1 MYGDTKD
8 STTASPSTPTTETA
22 SGGKVAQHVVIAG
35 GTVTIDETTLATAAK
50 QDTGN
55 TSLASILAKLTAD
68 PATQTTAAAILA
80 KIVAAPALEGG
91 NIATLAGIVSAG
103 KALVTETSA
112 AAILAASPLGQALAA
127 ASRPVVLTAIQIAQ
141 LAQDA
146 TLTGRFPTG
155 TVPADGESNSTAIA
169 TMSRI
174 LSRLQGYNGTT
185 WDMLRTALT
194 TPSATLTGLLTML
207 PWAIYNA
214 TPTSRTEAQGGPLQ
228 ADIKGNLNSN
238 LGTLLY
244 GEDSSGVGTAG
255 SGVMAVTGQY
265 SYAYISTQTTTVVKS
280 GAGILRRLVISATAL
295 GVVTIYDNTA
305 GSGTVIWTQTMPASV
320 LSSIYVV
327 TFDIKFATGLTIV
340 TATATQNIAVAYR

>member
-1 MYGDTKD
+1 MIGDHVD
-8 STTASPSTPTTETA
+8 STTGLASVPTTTTG
-22 SGGKVAQHVVIAG
+22 GGKVAQDVYLAG

-68 PATQTTAAAILA
+68 PATQTTLAAVLA
-80 KIVAAPALEGG
+80 KQPATPSLEGG
-91 NIATLAGIVSAG
+91 NLATLAGIVSAG
-103 KALVTETSA
+103 KGLVTETSA

-155 TVPADGESNSTAIA
+155 TVPADAEANSGAIA

-174 LSRLQGYNGTT
+174 LSRLAGYNGTT
-185 WDMLRTALT
+185 WDMLRTAIV
-194 TPSATLTGLLTML
+194 TPSATLTGMLNLL

-214 TPTSRTEAQGGPLQ
+214 APTTRTEAQGGPLQ
-228 ADIKGNLNSN
+228 ADTKGNLNSN

-255 SGVMAVTGQY
+255 SGVLAVTGQY
-265 SYAYISTQTTTVVKS
+265 TYAYISTQTTTVVKS
-280 GAGILRRLVISATAL
+280 GAGILCRLVISATAL
-295 GVVTIYDNTA
+295 GVITIYDNTA

-327 TFDIKFATGLTIV
+327 TFDVKFATGLTIV